1 MGKKEKSYNESVKE
15 LEEILVRIENG
26 DLDVDI
32 LTEEVKKA
40 SELIKNC
47 KDKLYKTDKEIK
59 KILENL
65 N

>member
-1 MGKKEKSYNESVKE
+1 MGKKEKSYNESIKE

-32 LTEEVKKA
+32 LTEKVKKA